1 MYRRH
6 QLAIVIEA
14 AALYVILLWTVVG
27 LLDYSTWGSRIEAGV
42 LRGHNS
48 VDPVVRN
55 VEFHDGLA
63 TIFGQLDGVGEGEP
77 EGKEVEVKG
86 CGQEYP
92 LSFT

>member
-1 MYRRH
+1 M
-6 QLAIVIEA
+6 
-14 AALYVILLWTVVG
+14 
-27 LLDYSTWGSRIEAGV
+27 

-55 VEFHDGLA
+55 VEFHNGLA

-77 EGKEVEVKG
+77 EGEEEVEVKG
-86 CGQEYP
+86 GGQEYP